1 MRISAKL
8 TGIVATVF
16 LIVITVGAVALNRL
30 RDVAEIAIE
39 TQAKNMAAAVA
50 DMAAYET
57 PDGDEASEHS
67 HYQSFL
73 NFISKRGK
81 YDVEIFDTRLITI
94 ADVDTDDVGKPID
107 AGRRQIVAHTLA
119 DGKTRTMVEMATAD
133 APEKRQ
139 VVVPI
144 SNAEHKIIAALAY
157 EYTPLYDE
165 LSAQA
170 WHSLKLVAVVSFAG
184 LLLALGCG
192 VYISRAISLPLQ
204 RLRDAALQLSR
215 GERDVAVNLN
225 SRDEI
230 GELAASFNAMSR
242 SLLISQASLESRADE
257 LMHANQ
263 DLQEEIRVRKLTE
276 QALHLRE
283 RAIESSVNAIMIADL
298 TQPGYPIEYVN
309 PAFARIT
316 GYSVDETLGQG
327 VNFLVGSDSDQP
339 ALQEIRL
346 ALRERR
352 QTHAVLRSYRKD
364 GKPFWNEVYIAPV
377 LNDDG
382 PPAHCVAIFND
393 ITEARNDAEQ
403 VLRQAHFDTLTGL
416 ANRGLLQD
424 RLNQAIAN
432 SQRHGDSIVVV
443 FIDLDDFK
451 LINDNLGHD
460 VGDEMLKTIAA
471 RLQACVRASDTVA
484 RLGGDEFVLLLL
496 NQAQHSEASLASHIT
511 ELMRKLLASIA
522 HPMVL
527 AERELRISCSIGVAS
542 YPQDGQTADT
552 LLKNADTAMYRA
564 KELGRNGFQFF
575 TVDLH
580 ERVKKQLEL
589 GASLK
594 QALERDEFEL
604 HYQPQVSLRSG
615 KVVGVEA
622 LLRWRHPLQ
631 GLIGPAQFIGFAEES
646 GLILPIGEWV
656 LMRACAQNKAWQDAG
671 LPAIPVAVNV
681 SAKQCAQQD
690 LEAVVRRAL
699 DSSGL
704 PARFLELEL
713 TESLSMADPEK
724 SVPLMERM
732 KEIGVELSIDDFGT
746 GYSNMSYLKRFPIDR
761 LKLDI
766 SFVRDITTDP
776 GSLAISDAI
785 ITMSHSLHLEVV
797 AEGVETE
804 GQLALL
810 LARNCDLIQ
819 GYYFSKPI
827 PAQGMTQL
835 LLDGKCLPA
844 RLTGRPPD
852 APALLLLDDEPDM
865 LAFLELI
872 LATEGYV
879 VHTTTRPQE
888 AFELLAC
895 NEIAIVLCDQRMPE
909 MNGVDFLSRVRRMY
923 PQTVR
928 IMLSAYEDYAVT
940 RQAINKGAV
949 YKFIEKPLRRPEELK
964 EIVEEAFTLYL
975 DARELKSA

>member
-8 TGIVATVF
+8 TLIIATVF
-16 LIVITVGAVALNRL
+16 LIVGAVGALALDRL
-30 RDVAEIAIE
+30 RDVAETSIE
-39 TQAKNMAAAVA
+39 TQAKNMAAAMA
-50 DMAAYET
+50 TMAAYET
-57 PDGDEASEHS
+57 LKGDASDAHT
-67 HYQSFL
+67 HYQNLL
-73 NFISKRGK
+73 NFISKREK
-81 YDVEIFDTRLITI
+81 RDVEIYDTNLIDV
-94 ADVDTDDVGKPID
+94 ADVDTADIGKPVN
-107 AGRRQIVAHTLA
+107 GMRRPIISRTLQ
-119 DGKTRTMVEMATAD
+119 DGKARTMKEMAAAN
-133 APEKRQ
+133 APEMRQ

-144 SNAEHKIIAALAY
+144 SNSEHKIVAALVY
-157 EYTPLYDE
+157 EYTPLHDE
-165 LSAQA
+165 LSTLA
-170 WHSLKLVAVVSFAG
+170 WGSLKLVAGVSFAG

-192 VYISRAISLPLQ
+192 IYISRAISLPLRQ
-204 RLRDAALQLSR
+204 LSSAALQLSR
-215 GERDVAVNLN
+215 GKRDVSVNLH

-230 GELAASFNAMSR
+230 GELAASFNAMSH
-242 SLLISQASLESRADE
+242 SLHMSQASLESRANE
-257 LMHANQ
+257 LMLANQ

-283 RAIESSVNAIMIADL
+283 RAIESSNNAIMIADL
-298 TQPGYPIEYVN
+298 TRPDYPIEYVN
-309 PAFARIT
+309 PAFVRIT
-316 GYSVDETLGQG
+316 GYSAAETLGQG
-327 VNFLVGSDSDQP
+327 VNFLVGRDSDQP

-346 ALRERR
+346 ALRERSEAH
-352 QTHAVLRSYRKD
+352 TVLRSYRKD
-364 GKPFWNEVYIAPV
+364 GKPFWNDVYIAPV
-377 LNDDG
+377 LNDKSQ
-382 PPAHCVAIFND
+382 PTHFVAIFND
-393 ITEARNDAEQ
+393 ITDARNDAEQ
-403 VLRQAHFDTLTGL
+403 VMLQAQFDALTGL
-416 ANRGLLQD
+416 ANRALLQD
-424 RLNQAIAN
+424 RLNQAIAQ
-432 SQRHGDSIVVV
+432 SQRHGDSIVVA

-460 VGDEMLKTIAA
+460 IGDEMLKTVAS

-496 NQAQHSEASLASHIT
+496 NQAQPDEGSLASHIT
-511 ELMRKLLASIA
+511 ELMHKLLASIA
-522 HPMVL
+522 HPMIL
-527 AERELRISCSIGVAS
+527 AGRELRVSCSIGVAS
-542 YPQDGQTADT
+542 YPRDGQDADT

-575 TVDLH
+575 TAELH

-589 GASLK
+589 GASLR

-604 HYQPQVSLRSG
+604 YYQPQVSLRSG
-615 KVVGVEA
+615 KIVGVEA
-622 LLRWRHPLQ
+622 LLRWNHPQQ
-631 GLIGPAQFIGFAEES
+631 GLIGPGQFIGFAEES
-646 GLILPIGEWV
+646 GLIIPIGEWV
-656 LMRACAQNKAWQDAG
+656 LMHACAQNKAWQDAG
-671 LPAIPVAVNV
+671 LPPIPVAVNV

-690 LEAVVRRAL
+690 LEAVVRHAL
-699 DSSGL
+699 DHSGL

-713 TESLSMADPEK
+713 TESISMADPEK

-827 PAQGMTQL
+827 PAQAMVQL
-835 LLDGKCLPA
+835 LQSGQRLPA
-844 RLTGRPPD
+844 RLTGHPLD
-852 APALLLLDDEPDM
+852 APALLVVDDDPDM
-865 LAFLELI
+865 LAFLEMI
-872 LATEGYV
+872 LATEGYM

-923 PQTVR
+923 PKIVR
-928 IMLSAYEDYAVT
+928 IMLSAYEDHDAT
-940 RQAINKGAV
+940 RQAINMGAV
-949 YKFIEKPLRRPEELK
+949 YKFIEKPVRRPEELK
-964 EIVEEAFTLYL
+964 EVVAEAFTLYL
-975 DARELKSA
+975 NTRELKTA